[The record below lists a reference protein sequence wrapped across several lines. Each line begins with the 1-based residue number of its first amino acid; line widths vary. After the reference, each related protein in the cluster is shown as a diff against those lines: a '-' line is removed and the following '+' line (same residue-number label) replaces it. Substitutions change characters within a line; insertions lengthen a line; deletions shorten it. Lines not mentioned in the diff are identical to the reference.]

1 MKLVIVESPAKAK
14 TINKYLGKD
23 YKVVASFGH
32 VRDLPSKNGS
42 VLPEQNFAMKY
53 EISDKSTKHIN
64 EIIKLAKQSDE
75 VYLATDPDREGESI
89 SWHIAEILK
98 EKKAIKGE
106 DKFKRVSFNEIT
118 KKSVLDAMAHP
129 RHIDQNLVNAQQARR
144 ALDYLVG
151 FTLSPIL
158 WRKLPGCRSA
168 GRVQSVALRMI
179 CEREDEIERFKS
191 QEYWNIKVDV
201 KNSKNNPFTA
211 TLTHSYGEKLEKFSI
226 PNEDSANKITS
237 ALKGQNFA
245 VSSIQKKQQ
254 KRSPAAPFITSSLQ
268 QEASRKLGFSTKK
281 TMQVAQK
288 LYEGV
293 EIKGENIGLITYMRT
308 DGVTLSTESIE
319 AIRTHIKA
327 KYGPDYLPSSARLYK
342 SKSKNAQEAHEAIRP
357 TDISLSPEIVAH
369 DLDKDQLKLYELIWK
384 RTVACQMESAII
396 DMVGVD
402 IISDDKN
409 FIARATGS
417 TVAFDGYY
425 KLYQEGIDDQQDNDE
440 NKLLPPLKEAEIIKT
455 DKILPEQ
462 HFTEAPPRFSEAS
475 LVKRL
480 EELGIGR
487 PSTYSSIISVLQ
499 DRQYAE
505 LEKKRF
511 YPTNLGRLVTAFL
524 VGFFAKYVE
533 YDFTAELET
542 DLDEIAIGD
551 RNWLKL
557 LEQFWTGFSDN
568 TSKVSEHKISD
579 IIEYVEKSLDYHLFG
594 EEGTEQYKK
603 NKECPTCHDGTLNL
617 KLGKYGSFLACSN
630 YPECNYKKTIS
641 KNEEGEESSTPIED
655 NNRELGQ
662 NRDGISVFLKKG
674 PYGWYV
680 QLGQA
685 NSKTDKPKRVQ
696 LPAGVKPDSVE
707 LGLALNLLNLPMVI
721 GRHSETDDEICIGI
735 GKFGPYIKYQ
745 NKFTSIPKSFDL
757 FSISASEAEGIIA
770 SKTKKK

>member
-357 TDISLSPEIVAH
+357 TDISLSPEIVVH

-417 TVAFDGYY
+417 TIAFDGYY

-440 NKLLPPLKEAEIIKT
+440 NKLLPPLKEEEIIKT
-455 DKILPEQ
+455 DKISPEQ

-662 NRDGISVFLKKG
+662 NKDGISVFLRKG

-696 LPAGVKPDSVE
+696 LPAGVKPESVE

-757 FSISASEAEGIIA
+757 FSINASEAEGIIA

>member
-14 TINKYLGKD
+14 TINKYLGKN
-23 YKVVASFGH
+23 YTVVASFGH

-201 KNSKNNPFTA
+201 QNSKNNKFTA
-211 TLTHSYGEKLEKFSI
+211 TLTHSHGEKLEKFSI
-226 PNEDSANKITS
+226 PNEESANKITS
-237 ALKGQNFA
+237 ALKGQNFT

-308 DGVTLSTESIE
+308 DGVTLSTESVE

-417 TVAFDGYY
+417 TIAFDGYY
-425 KLYQEGIDDQQDNDE
+425 KLYQEGIDDQQDSDE
-440 NKLLPPLKEAEIIKT
+440 NKLLPPLKEAETIKT

-462 HFTEAPPRFSEAS
+462 HFTEPPPRFSEAS

-603 NKECPTCHDGTLNL
+603 NKECPTCHNGILNL

-641 KNEEGEESSTPIED
+641 KSEEGDDSNTPIED

-662 NRDGISVFLKKG
+662 NKDGISVFLKKG

-696 LPAGVKPDSVE
+696 LPAGIKPESVE
-707 LGLALNLLNLPMVI
+707 LGLALNLLNLPMII

>member
-168 GRVQSVALRMI
+168 GRVQSVALRII

-201 KNSKNNPFTA
+201 KNSKNNKFTA

-226 PNEDSANKITS
+226 SNEDAANKITNT
-237 ALKGQNFA
+237 LKGQDFT

-308 DGVTLSTESIE
+308 DGVTLSTESVE
-319 AIRTHIKA
+319 SIRNHIKV
-327 KYGPDYLPSSARLYK
+327 KYGPDYLPSSARMYK

-417 TVAFDGYY
+417 TIAFDGYY
-425 KLYQEGIDDQQDNDE
+425 RLYQEGIDDQQDTDE
-440 NKLLPPLKEAEIIKT
+440 NKLLPPLEEAEIIKT
-455 DKILPEQ
+455 DQILPEQ

-505 LEKKRF
+505 LDKKRF

-542 DLDEIAIGD
+542 DLDEVAMGD

-603 NKECPTCHDGTLNL
+603 SKQCPTCHDGTLNL

-630 YPECNYKKTIS
+630 YPKCNYKKTIS
-641 KNEEGEESSTPIED
+641 KSEEGEESGIAIED

-662 NRDGISVFLKKG
+662 NKDGISVFLKKG

-680 QLGQA
+680 QLGQV

-696 LPAGVKPDSVE
+696 LPDGVKPESVE
-707 LGLALNLLNLPMVI
+707 LSLALNLLNLPMII
-721 GRHSETDDEICIGI
+721 GKHSETDDEIFIGI

-757 FSISASEAEGIIA
+757 FSISTSEAEGVIT

>member
-23 YKVVASFGH
+23 YVVVASFGH

-191 QEYWNIKVDV
+191 QEYWDIKVDV
-201 KNSKNNPFTA
+201 KNSKNNKFTA

-226 PNEDSANKITS
+226 PNEALANKITN
-237 ALKGQNFA
+237 ALEGQNFT

-293 EIKGENIGLITYMRT
+293 EIKGETIGLITYMRT
-308 DGVTLSTESIE
+308 DGVTLSAESVE
-319 AIRTHIKA
+319 AIRNHIKA

-357 TDISLSPEIVAH
+357 TDISLSPEIVAR
-369 DLDKDQLKLYELIWK
+369 DLDKDQIRLYELIWK

-402 IISDDKN
+402 IVSDDKN

-417 TVAFDGYY
+417 TIAFDGYY
-425 KLYQEGIDDQQDNDE
+425 KLYQEGIDDQQDSDE
-440 NKLLPPLKEAEIIKT
+440 NKLLPPLKEAETIKT
-455 DKILPEQ
+455 DNILPEQ
-462 HFTEAPPRFSEAS
+462 HFTEPPPRFSEAS

-542 DLDEIAIGD
+542 DLDEIAMGN

-568 TSKVSEHKISD
+568 TSKVSEHKISE

-603 NKECPTCHDGTLNL
+603 NKQCPTCHDGTLNL

-630 YPECNYKKTIS
+630 YPQCNYKKTIS
-641 KNEEGEESSTPIED
+641 KNEESEESGTPIED

-662 NRDGISVFLKKG
+662 NKDGISIYLKKG

-696 LPAGVKPDSVE
+696 LPDGVKPESVE
-707 LGLALNLLNLPMVI
+707 LNLALNLLSLPMII
-721 GRHSETDDEICIGI
+721 GRHSETDDEICVGI

-770 SKTKKK
+770 SKAKKK

>member
-293 EIKGENIGLITYMRT
+293 EIKGENIGLINYMRT

-417 TVAFDGYY
+417 TIAFDGYY

-662 NRDGISVFLKKG
+662 NKDGISVFLRKG

-696 LPAGVKPDSVE
+696 LPAGVKPESVE

-757 FSISASEAEGIIA
+757 FSINASEAEGIIA

>member
-1 MKLVIVESPAKAK
+1 
-14 TINKYLGKD
+14 
-23 YKVVASFGH
+23 
-32 VRDLPSKNGS
+32 
-42 VLPEQNFAMKY
+42 
-53 EISDKSTKHIN
+53 
-64 EIIKLAKQSDE
+64 
-75 VYLATDPDREGESI
+75 
-89 SWHIAEILK
+89 
-98 EKKAIKGE
+98 
-106 DKFKRVSFNEIT
+106 
-118 KKSVLDAMAHP
+118 
-129 RHIDQNLVNAQQARR
+129 
-144 ALDYLVG
+144 
-151 FTLSPIL
+151 
-158 WRKLPGCRSA
+158 
-168 GRVQSVALRMI
+168 
-179 CEREDEIERFKS
+179 
-191 QEYWNIKVDV
+191 
-201 KNSKNNPFTA
+201 
-211 TLTHSYGEKLEKFSI
+211 
-226 PNEDSANKITS
+226 
-237 ALKGQNFA
+237 
-245 VSSIQKKQQ
+245 
-254 KRSPAAPFITSSLQ
+254 
-268 QEASRKLGFSTKK
+268 
-281 TMQVAQK
+281 
-288 LYEGV
+288 
-293 EIKGENIGLITYMRT
+293 
-308 DGVTLSTESIE
+308 
-319 AIRTHIKA
+319 
-327 KYGPDYLPSSARLYK
+327 
-342 SKSKNAQEAHEAIRP
+342 
-357 TDISLSPEIVAH
+357 
-369 DLDKDQLKLYELIWK
+369 
-384 RTVACQMESAII
+384 
-396 DMVGVD
+396 
-402 IISDDKN
+402 
-409 FIARATGS
+409 
-417 TVAFDGYY
+417 
-425 KLYQEGIDDQQDNDE
+425 
-440 NKLLPPLKEAEIIKT
+440 
-455 DKILPEQ
+455 
-462 HFTEAPPRFSEAS
+462 
-475 LVKRL
+475 
-480 EELGIGR
+480 
-487 PSTYSSIISVLQ
+487 
-499 DRQYAE
+499 
-505 LEKKRF
+505 
-511 YPTNLGRLVTAFL
+511 L

>member
-23 YKVVASFGH
+23 YRVVASFGH

-226 PNEDSANKITS
+226 PNEDAANRITN
-237 ALKGQNFA
+237 ALKGQNFT

-293 EIKGENIGLITYMRT
+293 EIRGENIGLITYMRT
-308 DGVTLSTESIE
+308 DGVTLSTESVE
-319 AIRTHIKA
+319 AIRNYIKS
-327 KYGPDYLPSSARLYK
+327 KYGADYLPSSARMYK

-357 TDISLSPEIVAH
+357 TDISLSPEIVAR

-417 TVAFDGYY
+417 TTAFDGYY
-425 KLYQEGIDDQQDNDE
+425 KLYQEGIDDQQDNEE
-440 NKLLPPLKEAEIIKT
+440 NKLLPPLQEAEAIKT
-455 DKILPEQ
+455 NKLLPEQ

-499 DRQYAE
+499 DRKYAE
-505 LEKKRF
+505 LDKKRF

-542 DLDEIAIGD
+542 DLDEVAMGD

-594 EEGTEQYKK
+594 EDGTEQYKR
-603 NKECPTCHDGTLNL
+603 NKQCPTCHDGTLNL

-630 YPECNYKKTIS
+630 YPKCNYKKTVS
-641 KNEEGEESSTPIED
+641 KSEEGEESSMAIED

-662 NRDGISVFLKKG
+662 NKDGISIYLKKG

-685 NSKTDKPKRVQ
+685 DSKADKPKRVQ
-696 LPAGVKPDSVE
+696 LPDGVKPESVE
-707 LGLALNLLNLPMVI
+707 LSLALNLLNLPMII
-721 GRHSETDDEICIGI
+721 GKHSETDDEICIGI

-757 FSISASEAEGIIA
+757 FSISTSEAEGIIA